1 MKFGSAGFVVLAL
14 VGGTALAVSGCSAG
28 GGVAD
33 DDDGVGGDNTSGP
46 GAGNTTGTGFTGS
59 GGSTGSGSGC
69 TDPSCIG
76 GNPQG
81 NCDSGL
87 QLASADAMDGAK
99 AIGIC
104 QAATASSWGV
114 MTAEWV
120 RSDGQPLAGGD
131 GGQFGDGTPLDT
143 GKGLLTHFGNAVTPR
158 EGATMLAISS
168 GAARNPGEP
177 SFYDPG
183 GVNEFTGGDWKDS
196 NPHGTPPGY
205 PKTSAACSTPAGS
218 AYDSAGLRLRIKT
231 PSDAKSFKFN
241 LNFFTYEF
249 PNFICSQYN
258 DFYVTMM
265 DPPDATLPDGNISF
279 DSAGNTISVNAGFLQ
294 VCTAQ
299 TASNGVFFPC
309 ALGPGDLA
317 GTGFDSTPENSASTG
332 WLETTA
338 PITPGSEVT
347 LHFAIW
353 DSGDGILDSTTLI
366 DNFRFDVDETSTGTT
381 PVPQ

>member
-1 MKFGSAGFVVLAL
+1 MKFGSAGIVVLAL

-104 QAATASSWGV
+104 QAATANSWGV

-120 RSDGQPLAGGD
+120 RSDGQVLSQPEL
-131 GGQFGDGTPLDT
+131 QR
-143 GKGLLTHFGNAVTPR
+143 GKGILTHFGSVAPR
-158 EGATMLAISS
+158 EGGAMLAISS
-168 GAARNPGEP
+168 GSARNP
-177 SFYDPG
+177 SDP
-183 GVNEFTGGDWKDS
+183 EFFDPGGDWKDFNS
-196 NPHGTPPGY
+196 HGTPPGY
-205 PKTSAACSTPAGS
+205 PKTSPSCGVQAGE

-231 PSDAKSFKFN
+231 PSDAKSFSFN
-241 LNFFTYEF
+241 LDFYTYEY
-249 PNFICSQYN
+249 PNYICDIYN
-258 DFYVTMM
+258 DFFVAMM
-265 DPPDATLPDGNISF
+265 DPKDPALPDGNISF
-279 DSAGNTISVNAGFLQ
+279 DSQGNTISVNAGFLQ
-294 VCTAQ
+294 VCNAQ

-309 ALGPGDLA
+309 ALGPGELA
-317 GTGFDSTPENSASTG
+317 GTGFDSQPNGSAATG
-332 WLETTA
+332 WLETKA
-338 PITPGSEVT
+338 PITPGSEIT
-347 LHFAIW
+347 LHFTIW
-353 DSGDGILDSTTLI
+353 DSGDGVLDSTTLI
-366 DNFRFDVDETSTGTT
+366 DNFKFDVDETSTGTT